1 MSDYK
6 KSFQGH
12 SGWTTLVASVFNLA
26 HNFTVRL
33 YRVETYAGRKWTK
46 CVHWEVHLETDSFS
60 SCVRTT
66 KTKYEAI
73 EYANIYAKPLDLDL
87 FNEVK
92 WHFEGVAKHLQSEVT
107 A

>member
-12 SGWTTLVASVFNLA
+12 SGWTTLVASVDNNIN
-26 HNFTVRL
+26 NFTVCL
-33 YRVETYAGRKWTK
+33 YRVETYGRKWTK
-46 CVHWEVHLETDSFS
+46 CVHWEVHLLSHGFS

-92 WHFEGVAKHLQSEVT
+92 WHFEGVAKHLQSE
-107 A
+107 AHA